1 MSDIDT
7 IVLILLP
14 HNLKRKNYSLIK
26 LRAKMK
32 TRSRRDFLKVSAAG
46 ALGAIA
52 LSQTSCKSGG
62 KPTPAV
68 AAADPKSFGM
78 GLQLYTIRD
87 AMGTD
92 VAGSLKKVSDAGYKY
107 VELAGYA
114 DVKFYKMEPAEFRKL
129 VNDLGLEI
137 LSSHTQV
144 EAQGITLDNA
154 KKMADDHA
162 KLGVKYCVQPWVV
175 PEARTTVAS
184 YQKMVDDW
192 NKVGGIMKENG
203 IMFGY
208 HNHNFEF
215 ATVEGKVPYFDI
227 FLAGLDKDLVT
238 MELDLFWTTKAG
250 QNPVEI
256 IKKYPG
262 RFQLFH
268 MKDMYTNEAPF
279 FDTVGVKDFAP
290 VGEGV
295 INFKDILAVKDIAG
309 MKYMIVEQDQ
319 SRDGDF
325 FGDINKSIKNL
336 TTRILV

>member
-1 MSDIDT
+1 
-7 IVLILLP
+7 
-14 HNLKRKNYSLIK
+14 
-26 LRAKMK
+26 MK
-32 TRSRRDFLKVSAAG
+32 TTRSRRDFIKVSAAG
-46 ALGAIA
+46 ALGTMV
-52 LSQTSCKSGG
+52 LSQYSFKPG
-62 KPTPAV
+62 KP
-68 AAADPKSFGM
+68 GI

-87 AMGTD
+87 AMAAD
-92 VAGSLKKVSDAGYKY
+92 VAGSLKKVAEAGYKY
-107 VELAGYA
+107 IELAGYA
-114 DVKFYKMEPAEFRKL
+114 DGKFYKMDPVEFRKL
-129 VNDLGLEI
+129 VNGLGMEI

-154 KKMADDHA
+154 KKMAEDHA
-162 KLGVKYCVQPWVV
+162 KLGVKYCIQPWVV
-175 PEARTTVAS
+175 EEARKTIAS
-184 YQKMVDDW
+184 YQKMVADW
-192 NKVGGIMKENG
+192 NKVGGIMKEHG
-203 IMFGY
+203 IMFAY

-215 ATVEGKVPYFDI
+215 NKVEGKIPYFDI
-227 FLAGLDKDLVT
+227 FLPGLDKSLVT

-279 FDTVGVKDFAP
+279 FTTVGVKDFAP

-319 SRDGDF
+319 SRDGDM
-325 FGDINKSIKNL
+325 FGDIRKSINNL
-336 TTRILV
+336 NTKILI